1 MKYLILGAGPAG
13 LTFANRLL
21 QNGIDDFLVIEK
33 GDEAGGLRRSR
44 EVDGAPLD
52 IGGGHFLDVRNPKVL
67 DFLFPFM
74 PKELWDEYYETRLQT
89 KKDNDAR
96 VTKKRL
102 EEMRLSM
109 MNLGMGGSYAYR
121 NM

>member
-1 MKYLILGAGPAG
+1 MA
-13 LTFANRLL
+13 
-21 QNGIDDFLVIEK
+21 
-33 GDEAGGLRRSR
+33 DEQRKAKKKK
-44 EVDGAPLD
+44 
-52 IGGGHFLDVRNPKVL
+52 N
-67 DFLFPFM
+67 
-74 PKELWDEYYETRLQT
+74 KELWDEYYETRLQT
-89 KKDNDAR
+89 KKDTDAR